1 MAPGT
6 ELKYV
11 EAEENNQSFR
21 VLKHKH
27 KVQKFSLG
35 KTLFVTKFA
44 PKKAKHPR
52 I

>member
-11 EAEENNQSFR
+11 EAEENNQSFS

-27 KVQKFSLG
+27 KVQKIIKPWEDTFCYKICS
-35 KTLFVTKFA
+35 
-44 PKKAKHPR
+44 
-52 I
+52 